1 MQEEKEIKVSDEKA
15 VFQLTATSFTTL
27 STE

>member
-1 MQEEKEIKVSDEKA
+1 MQEEKEIKVVDGEA